1 MIMDNGQINLNGDKS
16 QQILTDMAVMHTRM
30 QSLEKRLHRLEMI
43 LIALIGGYVAFTIS
57 IFTQIIT

>member
-1 MIMDNGQINLNGDKS
+1 MRERIMDNDQV
-16 QQILTDMAVMHTRM
+16 QQVLTDMAVMHTRM

>member
-1 MIMDNGQINLNGDKS
+1 MDNDNS
-16 QQILTDMAVMHTRM
+16 QQLLTDMAVMHTRM

>member
-1 MIMDNGQINLNGDKS
+1 MDNGQINLNGDKS

-57 IFTQIIT
+57 IFTQVM

>member
-1 MIMDNGQINLNGDKS
+1 MDNGQINLNGDKS